1 MNHRIVQI
9 KIKKMNRLF
18 NYILLRPLISL
29 IFIGIIFLIS
39 SPGLQNF
46 KLDASS
52 DALVIDGDEA
62 FKIYRETGEIFGN
75 SDFLIITFTPKADL
89 FSKQSLSVIKN
100 LDESLSKLPN
110 VDSVLTILDAPIFF
124 QPKVPLADLM
134 DSLKTLETEGLDL
147 IAAKEEIIN
156 NPVYSEL
163 IISPSGETTA
173 MQVTLKENST
183 YRSLIR
189 KRYELQDKPTLS
201 SSDRNEL
208 KKINRQISQINNA
221 DSIQRAELIAKIR
234 ELLDERRDQGKLF
247 LGGASMIAT
256 DMMSFIKSDL
266 AVFGAGVA
274 LVFCL
279 MLYLFFQNP
288 WFVILPL
295 SNALVTTAFT
305 ASILGLMDWKIS
317 VISSNFIALL
327 LILTISLTVHV
338 LVRFIEV
345 CKSEESIDRAIYITL
360 NQMVM
365 PCLFAALTTAIAFLS
380 LIMGDIKPVIEFGKM
395 MSVGMIFAFI
405 FTFTFLPAAMKLLI
419 GSKQASSLNFI
430 KKIPTKLAFIT
441 LKNGN
446 QIALLFFL
454 IVASMLYGISKL
466 EVENRFIDYFSPET
480 EIYQGMLLLDQE
492 LGGTATL
499 EILIDQPA
507 QEIFDDSLFEDDD
520 LFEDDLFEDDS
531 SEASGYWWNASS
543 LSKLE
548 SIHDYLDSIPEM
560 GKVLSV
566 ASGIK
571 LARLINDN
579 NDLNDLE
586 LALLRSVLPEDIK
599 ETLLYSYINEDDSK
613 VRISARVLESAKTL
627 NRKELLEKIHFDLE
641 NKFQLEPDQFQVTGL
656 AVLYNNML
664 QSLFSSQIKS
674 LGLVFGAIGL
684 MLLILFRSI
693 KIMLIALTPNL
704 ITAGSVLGMLGILGI
719 PLDMMT
725 ITVAAISVGMAV
737 DNTIHYLYRYKTEVQ
752 INRSPSEERILNSHN
767 SVGRAVLYTATTIAA
782 GFSVFALSNFTP
794 TVLFGLFTAFALLVS
809 FFASLT
815 LLPFLLNFFKAF
827 VLKET

>member
-1 MNHRIVQI
+1 MNNIF
-9 KIKKMNRLF
+9 KT
-18 NYILLRPLISL
+18 ILLRPWLTLS
-29 IFIGIIFLIS
+29 IIALVLLLS
-39 SPGLQNF
+39 SPGLNNF

-52 DALVIDGDEA
+52 DALVIEGDEA

-75 SDFLIITFTPKADL
+75 SDFLIVTFTPNADL
-89 FSKQSLSVIKN
+89 FSA
-100 LDESLSKLPN
+100 ESLGTIRALEVDLERLAG
-110 VDSVLTILDAPIFF
+110 VDSVLSILDAPIFF
-124 QPKVPLADLM
+124 QPKVPLSDLM
-134 DSLKTLETEGLDL
+134 DNLKTLDTPGLNME
-147 IAAKEEIIN
+147 AAKDEILN

-163 IISPSGETTA
+163 IISASGSTTA
-173 MQVTLKENST
+173 MQITLSENPI
-183 YRSLIR
+183 YRQLISR
-189 KRYELQDKPTLS
+189 RYELNDS
-201 SSDRNEL
+201 SQISRDTREEL
-208 KKINRQISQINNA
+208 KKINEQISSINEQESA
-221 DSIQRAELIAKIR
+221 QRAELISQIR
-234 ELLDERRDQGKLF
+234 ELLVSKQSSGTLF
-247 LGGASMIAT
+247 LGGASMIAN

-266 AVFGAGVA
+266 AVFGLGVA

-279 MLYLFFQNP
+279 MLYLFFQNL
-288 WFVILPL
+288 WFVFLPL
-295 SNALVTTAFT
+295 FNALITTVFT

-338 LVRFIEV
+338 LVRFTELSKV
-345 CKSEESIDRAIYITL
+345 AHTTDDAIYLSL

-395 MSVGMIFAFI
+395 MSVGMVFAFI
-405 FTFTFLPAAMKLLI
+405 LTFTFLPAAMKLVI
-419 GSKQASSLNFI
+419 KSNNTHSSTWINN
-430 KKIPTKLAFIT
+430 IPDKLAKLT
-441 LKNGN
+441 LIRGSY
-446 QIALLFFL
+446 IGIFFAL
-454 IVASMLYGISKL
+454 ASMTMIYGVSKL

-499 EILIDQPA
+499 EILIDQPQQA
-507 QEIFDDSLFEDDD
+507 ADDELLFADDD
-520 LFEDDLFEDDS
+520 LFEDDLFADDS
-531 SEASGYWWNASS
+531 SAASGYWWNASS
-543 LSKLE
+543 LSRLE
-548 SIHDYLDSIPEM
+548 EIHDYLDDIPEM

-571 LARLINDN
+571 LARMINDDQ
-579 NDLNDLE
+579 DLNDLE

-599 ETLLYSYINEDDSK
+599 ETLLSAYINEDDSR
-613 VRISARVLESAKTL
+613 VRISARVLESAETL
-627 NRKELLEKIHFDLE
+627 NRKELLQKINFDLVNE
-641 NKFQLEPDQFQVTGL
+641 FNLEPEQFKITGL

-684 MLLILFRSI
+684 MLLLLFRSF
-693 KIMLIALTPNL
+693 KITLIALAPNL

-737 DNTIHYLYRYKTEVQ
+737 DNTIHYLIRYRTEVQ
-752 INRSPSEERILNSHN
+752 MNNASLDDRVLNSHH
-767 SVGRAVLYTATTIAA
+767 SVGQAVFYTATTIAA
-782 GFSVFALSNFTP
+782 GFMIFAFSNFTP
-794 TVLFGLFTAFALLVS
+794 TVLFGVFTAFALLVS

-815 LLPFLLNFFKAF
+815 LLPYLLNFFNAF
-827 VLKET
+827 QTRQA

>member
-1 MNHRIVQI
+1 MKNIFNFIVS
-9 KIKKMNRLF
+9 KPWVVM
-18 NYILLRPLISL
+18 IS
-29 IFIGIIFLIS
+29 IIAIFLAAS
-39 SPGLQNF
+39 SGLQNF

-52 DALVIDGDEA
+52 DALVIEGDEA
-62 FKIYRETGEIFGN
+62 FKVYRETGETFGN
-75 SDFLIITFTPKADL
+75 SDFLIITYTPNSDV
-89 FSKQSLSVIKN
+89 FSA
-100 LDESLSKLPN
+100 ESLSTIKSIEVSLEKFET
-110 VDSVLTILDAPIFF
+110 VESVLSILDAPIFF

-134 DSLKTLETEGLDL
+134 DNLKTVETEGIDL
-147 IAAKEEIIN
+147 VAAKEEILN
-156 NPVYSEL
+156 NPVYQEL
-163 IISPSGETTA
+163 IISPSGTTTA
-173 MQVTLKENST
+173 MQVTLIENPL
-183 YRSLIR
+183 YRELIN
-189 KRYELQDKPTLS
+189 KRYEL
-201 SSDRNEL
+201 NEL
-208 KKINRQISQINNA
+208 PELTSKEKTELKEINQKISNINDQESQQRTILIGQIRN
-221 DSIQRAELIAKIR
+221 
-234 ELLDERRDQGKLF
+234 LLSEHSASGVLF

-266 AVFGAGVA
+266 AVFGVGVA
-274 LVFCL
+274 LVFCI
-279 MLYLFFQNP
+279 MLFLFFQNI
-288 WFVILPL
+288 WFVLLPL
-295 SNALVTTAFT
+295 ANAFITTAFT

-345 CKSEESIDRAIYITL
+345 SKAESSISDAMNVTL
-360 NQMVM
+360 NQMVI
-365 PCLFAALTTAIAFLS
+365 PCFFAALTTGIAFLS

-395 MSVGMIFAFI
+395 MSVGMFFAFI
-405 FTFTFLPAAMKLLI
+405 FTFTFLPAAMKILI
-419 GSKQASSLNFI
+419 KSNVDDSSGWIN
-430 KKIPTKLAFIT
+430 KIPLQLANFT
-441 LKNGN
+441 LARGS
-446 QIALLFFL
+446 QIAVFFL
-454 IVASMLYGISKL
+454 MTSFVMLYGISRL

-507 QEIFDDSLFEDDD
+507 QEIMEEVYVFEGD

-531 SEASGYWWNASS
+531 SDASGYWWNSSS
-543 LSKLE
+543 LAKLE
-548 SIHDYLDSIPEM
+548 DIHDYLDEIPEI
-560 GKVLSV
+560 GKVLSA

-571 LARLINDN
+571 LARIIN
-579 NDLNDLE
+579 NDKNLNDLE
-586 LALLRSVLPEDIK
+586 LALLRSVLPDDIK
-599 ETLLYSYINEDDSK
+599 ETLLYSYINADDSR
-613 VRISARVLESAKTL
+613 VRISARVLESAESL

-641 NKFQLEPDQFQVTGL
+641 NKFNLDPDQFKVTGL

-693 KIMLIALTPNL
+693 KITFIALAPNF

-737 DNTIHYLYRYKTEVQ
+737 DNTIHYLFRYKTETQQDQVSMD
-752 INRSPSEERILNSHN
+752 NRIINSHA
-767 SVGRAVLYTATTIAA
+767 SVGRAVFYTATTIAV
-782 GFSVFALSNFTP
+782 GFSIFAFSNFTP
-794 TVLFGLFTAFALLVS
+794 TVLFGAFTAFALLVS

-815 LLPFLLNFFKAF
+815 LLPFLLNLFNPFKP
-827 VLKET
+827 KET

>member
-1 MNHRIVQI
+1 MKKIFKFILEKPLLVMVLIVA
-9 KIKKMNRLF
+9 
-18 NYILLRPLISL
+18 
-29 IFIGIIFLIS
+29 IFLS
-39 SPGLQNF
+39 AASGLANF

-52 DALVIDGDEA
+52 DALVIEGDEA

-75 SDFLIITFTPKADL
+75 SDFLIITFTPNSDL
-89 FSKQSLSVIKN
+89 FSPQSLSTIKN
-100 LDESLSKLPN
+100 LASQLEELPG
-110 VDSVLTILDAPIFF
+110 VQSVLTILDAPIFF
-124 QPKVPLADLM
+124 QPRVPLADLM
-134 DSLKTLETEGLDL
+134 DNLKTLESQGIDF

-163 IISPSGETTA
+163 IISPSGDTTA
-173 MQVTLKENST
+173 MQVTLKENDL
-183 YRSLIR
+183 YRDLI
-189 KRYELQDKPTLS
+189 KQRYELLTFSDLS
-201 SSDRNEL
+201 SNQKNQLDSIN
-208 KKINRQISQINNA
+208 KKISKINDDEA
-221 DSIQRAELIAKIR
+221 KERANLITQIR
-234 ELLDERRDQGKLF
+234 ELLNQNSDRGTLF

-266 AVFGAGVA
+266 AIFGLGVA
-274 LVFCL
+274 IVFCL
-279 MLYLFFQNP
+279 MLYVFFQNV
-288 WFVILPL
+288 WFVLLPL
-295 SNALVTTAFT
+295 SNAAVTTAFT

-338 LVRFIEV
+338 LVRFNEV
-345 CKSEESIDRAIYITL
+345 SQTKDSIDDSIYATL
-360 NQMVM
+360 NQMLI
-365 PCLFAALTTAIAFLS
+365 PCLLATLTTAIAFLS

-405 FTFTFLPAAMKLLI
+405 FTFTFLPSAMKLVI
-419 GSKQASSLNFI
+419 KSVDDSSLGLIN
-430 KKIPTKLAFIT
+430 KIP
-441 LKNGN
+441 N
-446 QIALLFFL
+446 QLGIIANNQGKMISIIFL
-454 IVASMLYGISKL
+454 TAAISMIYGISKL

-499 EILIDQPA
+499 DILIDQPTT
-507 QEIFDDSLFEDDD
+507 ELIDGLEFDGDD
-520 LFEDDLFEDDS
+520 LFEDDLFDDES
-531 SEASGYWWNASS
+531 SEASGYWWNATS

-548 SIHDYLDSIPEM
+548 EIHDYLNDIPEM

-571 LARLINDN
+571 LARMINNN

-599 ETLLYSYINEDDSK
+599 ETLLYSYINQDDTK

-627 NRKELLEKIHFDLE
+627 NRNELLNKINFDLVNRFDLE
-641 NKFQLEPDQFQVTGL
+641 QEQFKVTGL

-674 LGLVFGAIGL
+674 LGLVFAAIGL
-684 MLLILFRSI
+684 MLLIIFRSI
-693 KIMLIALTPNL
+693 KITLIALTPNL
-704 ITAGSVLGMLGILGI
+704 ITAGSVLGLLGILSI
-719 PLDMMT
+719 PLDIMT

-737 DNTIHYLYRYKTEVQ
+737 DNTIHYLYRYKKEIENQNIDNDQRV
-752 INRSPSEERILNSHN
+752 LNAHN
-767 SVGRAVLYTATTIAA
+767 SVGRAVFYTAITIAA
-782 GFSVFALSNFTP
+782 GFSIFALSSFTP
-794 TVLFGLFTAFALLVS
+794 TVLFGLFTAFALMVS

-815 LLPFLLNFFKAF
+815 LLPFLLKFFNAF
-827 VLKET
+827 SIQEA

>member
-1 MNHRIVQI
+1 MNNIF
-9 KIKKMNRLF
+9 KT
-18 NYILLRPLISL
+18 ILLRPWLTLS
-29 IFIGIIFLIS
+29 IIALVLLVS
-39 SPGLQNF
+39 SPGLNNF

-52 DALVIDGDEA
+52 DALVIEGDEA

-75 SDFLIITFTPKADL
+75 SDFLIVTFTPNADL
-89 FSKQSLSVIKN
+89 FST
-100 LDESLSKLPN
+100 ESLGTIRALEVDLERLAG
-110 VDSVLTILDAPIFF
+110 VDSVLSILDAPIFF
-124 QPKVPLADLM
+124 QPKVPLSDLM
-134 DSLKTLETEGLDL
+134 DNLKTLDTPGLNME
-147 IAAKEEIIN
+147 AAKDEILN

-163 IISPSGETTA
+163 IISASGSTTA
-173 MQVTLKENST
+173 MQITLSENPI
-183 YRSLIR
+183 YRQLISR
-189 KRYELQDKPTLS
+189 RYELNDS
-201 SSDRNEL
+201 SQISRDTREEL
-208 KKINRQISQINNA
+208 KKINEQISSINEQESA
-221 DSIQRAELIAKIR
+221 QRAELISQIR
-234 ELLDERRDQGKLF
+234 ELLVSKQSSGTLF
-247 LGGASMIAT
+247 LGGASMIAN

-266 AVFGAGVA
+266 AVFGLGVA

-279 MLYLFFQNP
+279 MLYLFFQNL
-288 WFVILPL
+288 WFVFLPL
-295 SNALVTTAFT
+295 FNALITTVFT

-338 LVRFIEV
+338 LVRFTELSKV
-345 CKSEESIDRAIYITL
+345 AHTTDDAIYLSL

-395 MSVGMIFAFI
+395 MSVGMVFAFI
-405 FTFTFLPAAMKLLI
+405 LTFTFLPAAMKLVI
-419 GSKQASSLNFI
+419 KSNNTHSSTWINN
-430 KKIPTKLAFIT
+430 IPDKLAKLT
-441 LKNGN
+441 LIRGSY
-446 QIALLFFL
+446 IGIFFAL
-454 IVASMLYGISKL
+454 ASMTMIYGVSKL

-499 EILIDQPA
+499 EILIDQPQQA
-507 QEIFDDSLFEDDD
+507 ADDELLFADDD

-531 SEASGYWWNASS
+531 SAASGYWWNASS
-543 LSKLE
+543 LSRLE
-548 SIHDYLDSIPEM
+548 EIHDYLDDIPEM

-571 LARLINDN
+571 LARMINDDQ
-579 NDLNDLE
+579 DLNDLE
-586 LALLRSVLPEDIK
+586 LALLRSVLPDDIK
-599 ETLLYSYINEDDSK
+599 ETLLSSYINEDDSR
-613 VRISARVLESAKTL
+613 VRISARVLESAETL
-627 NRKELLEKIHFDLE
+627 NRKELLQKINFDLVNE
-641 NKFQLEPDQFQVTGL
+641 FNLEPEQFKITGL

-684 MLLILFRSI
+684 MLLLLFRSL
-693 KIMLIALTPNL
+693 KITLIALAPNL

-737 DNTIHYLYRYKTEVQ
+737 DNTIHYLIRYRTEVQ
-752 INRSPSEERILNSHN
+752 MNNASLDDRVLNSHH
-767 SVGRAVLYTATTIAA
+767 SVGQAVFYTATTIAA
-782 GFSVFALSNFTP
+782 GFMIFAFSNFTP
-794 TVLFGLFTAFALLVS
+794 TVLFGVFTAFALLVS

-815 LLPFLLNFFKAF
+815 LLPYLLNFFNAF
-827 VLKET
+827 QTRQA

>member
-1 MNHRIVQI
+1 
-9 KIKKMNRLF
+9 
-18 NYILLRPLISL
+18 
-29 IFIGIIFLIS
+29 
-39 SPGLQNF
+39 
-46 KLDASS
+46 
-52 DALVIDGDEA
+52 
-62 FKIYRETGEIFGN
+62 
-75 SDFLIITFTPKADL
+75 
-89 FSKQSLSVIKN
+89 
-100 LDESLSKLPN
+100 
-110 VDSVLTILDAPIFF
+110 
-124 QPKVPLADLM
+124 
-134 DSLKTLETEGLDL
+134 
-147 IAAKEEIIN
+147 
-156 NPVYSEL
+156 
-163 IISPSGETTA
+163 
-173 MQVTLKENST
+173 
-183 YRSLIR
+183 
-189 KRYELQDKPTLS
+189 
-201 SSDRNEL
+201 
-208 KKINRQISQINNA
+208 
-221 DSIQRAELIAKIR
+221 
-234 ELLDERRDQGKLF
+234 
-247 LGGASMIAT
+247 
-256 DMMSFIKSDL
+256 
-266 AVFGAGVA
+266 
-274 LVFCL
+274 
-279 MLYLFFQNP
+279 
-288 WFVILPL
+288 
-295 SNALVTTAFT
+295 
-305 ASILGLMDWKIS
+305 
-317 VISSNFIALL
+317 
-327 LILTISLTVHV
+327 
-338 LVRFIEV
+338 
-345 CKSEESIDRAIYITL
+345 
-360 NQMVM
+360 
-365 PCLFAALTTAIAFLS
+365 
-380 LIMGDIKPVIEFGKM
+380 
-395 MSVGMIFAFI
+395 
-405 FTFTFLPAAMKLLI
+405 MKLLI
-419 GSKQASSLNFI
+419 SSKQASSLNFI

-454 IVASMLYGISKL
+454 IAASMLYGISKL

-507 QEIFDDSLFEDDD
+507 QELFDDSLFEDDD

-752 INRSPSEERILNSHN
+752 INRSPSDERILNSHN
-767 SVGRAVLYTATTIAA
+767 SVGRAVFYTATTIAA

-794 TVLFGLFTAFALLVS
+794 TVLFGLVTAFALLVS

-827 VLKET
+827 ALKET